1 MAKILIVDDEE
12 DQEELILQRFSRKPF
27 LKDYEFV
34 FANNG
39 LNGLQLVKKHSD
51 IEIALLDINMP
62 EMDGLTLLE
71 KIKEINPI
79 IQVVIL
85 SAYGDMSNIRTAM
98 NRGAYDFLNK
108 PIEFN
113 DLEATI
119 KKTIAEVFRLKE
131 NARILHENLHLK
143 QKASEL
149 EMRALRAQMNP
160 HFIFNSLN
168 SINNFILQNDKN
180 KASEYLIKFSK
191 LIRLILENSAQ
202 PLITLAQELD
212 ALKLYIDLESLRF
225 NHRFEYHVTLSDE
238 LDSASIKVPPL
249 ILQPFIENAIHHGL
263 MSKPGTGQILLSIED
278 DGNKLKIKIEDNG
291 IGRKQAL
298 SNKKSSTLK
307 HKSMGMAMTNERIT
321 LISSMDST
329 ANILINDLVDSQG
342 LATGTEITIFI
353 PLIV

>member
-1 MAKILIVDDEE
+1 MARILVVDDEE
-12 DQEELILQRFSRKPF
+12 DQEELILQRFSRKWF

-39 LNGLQLVKKHSD
+39 LNGLRLVKKYPD

-119 KKTIAEVFRLKE
+119 KKTIAEVIRLKE
-131 NARILHENLHLK
+131 NAKILHENLYLK
-143 QKASEL
+143 QKTSEL
-149 EMRALRAQMNP
+149 EMQALRAQMNP

-180 KASEYLIKFSK
+180 KASEYLIKFSQ
-191 LIRLILENSAQ
+191 LIRLILENAAQ
-202 PLITLAQELD
+202 PLITLTQELD

-225 NHRFEYHVTLSDE
+225 NHRFEYFTKLSEE
-238 LDSASIKVPPL
+238 LDIASIKVPPL

-263 MSKPGTGQILLSIED
+263 MSKPGTGLIVLSIEE
-278 DGNKLKIKIEDNG
+278 DGNKLKIIIEDNG
-291 IGRKQAL
+291 IGRKEAQF
-298 SNKKSSTLK
+298 NRKSSK
-307 HKSMGMAMTNERIT
+307 PGHKSMGMTLTNERIK
-321 LISSMDST
+321 LISSGSESS
-329 ANILINDLVDSQG
+329 NILINDLVDSEDMA
-342 LATGTEITIFI
+342 LGTAVTISI
-353 PLIV
+353 PILL